1 MRKILAAEFAEKMRS
16 QRTILRF
23 ASTAFIVAAFMCIV
37 LVRDL
42 RVSAKEGVPRVQLKT
57 EDLGPRQIED
67 LTSKS
72 IPRDYALAWQTME
85 QALEEN
91 RPALLEGYFTGLA
104 KQDLTQRVNSQ
115 IKSGLHTHYEDRGH
129 KLEALFYS
137 PAGDAMQLR
146 DRAQLDV
153 QVLDGSKVIYDEPV
167 TLQYV
172 VIMTPGA
179 DRWLVREIQSAT
191 GEKP

>member
-1 MRKILAAEFAEKMRS
+1 MRDTAARYSSLTILLIAFVCAILVGDFRAAAAAEP
-16 QRTILRF
+16 
-23 ASTAFIVAAFMCIV
+23 
-37 LVRDL
+37 
-42 RVSAKEGVPRVQLKT
+42 PRVELNA
-57 EDLGPRQIED
+57 DNIGPRPLED

-72 IPRDYALAWQTME
+72 LPRDYAFAWQTME

-91 RPALLEGYFTGLA
+91 RPGLLEGYFTGLA

-115 IKSGLHTHYEDRGH
+115 IKSGLHTRYEDRGH

-137 PAGDAMQLR
+137 PAGDAVQLR
-146 DRAQLDV
+146 DRAQLEV
-153 QVLDGSKVIYDEPV
+153 QILDGGKVIYDEPM

-179 DRWLVREIQSAT
+179 DRWLVREIQATT